1 MYSEGCSNGTSPPR
15 NHRQVCYLSKT
26 ETCEALSKYLRA
38 KVSNTFLKS
47 VLKCPV
53 CGHDVQIAM
62 KLCFTIC
69 VFTTIFIYKM
79 LLFSGK
85 PPKFQ
90 TVSVATKVLQG
101 SDATLYCNPQGGP
114 PTNITWIKDD
124 KTIDINQPNSR
135 FSIDSSNSLL
145 IKETQQSDEVPF
157 TCKAVNGYGEAT
169 LTWNVDILGKT

>member
-1 MYSEGCSNGTSPPR
+1 
-15 NHRQVCYLSKT
+15 
-26 ETCEALSKYLRA
+26 
-38 KVSNTFLKS
+38 
-47 VLKCPV
+47 
-53 CGHDVQIAM
+53 M

-114 PTNITWIKDD
+114 PTNITWMKDD

-169 LTWNVDILGKT
+169 LTWNVDILGKTWLHIVLTRYPPLRLLPTPSPNQSQVVYIILPHTTNLISVVYELF